1 MMSFHNQP
9 ILPAIRNM
17 KQFDEFLNSSLSY
30 GVILDIHLGQLKGVI
45 KEAQKHGKNMMVHV
59 DLIQG
64 IKHDEYGAEFIC
76 QDIKPA
82 GIISTRSNVIAKAK
96 QKKIYAIQRL
106 FLLDTSAME
115 KSMEF
120 IGKHKPDFIEVLPGI
135 VPSLIQE
142 IKEKTG
148 IPIFA
153 GGFIRTEED
162 VEQALKAGAV
172 AVTTSNT
179 KLWKKY
185 ENFLTESD

>member
-1 MMSFHNQP
+1 MSFHNQP

-17 KQFDEFLNSSLSY
+17 KQFDEFLSSSFSY

-135 VPSLIQE
+135 VPTLIQE

-179 KLWKKY
+179 KLRKKY

>member
-1 MMSFHNQP
+1 MSFHNQP

-17 KQFDEFLNSSLSY
+17 KQFDEFLNSSFSY

-45 KEAQKHGKNMMVHV
+45 REAQKHGKNMMVHV

-120 IGKHKPDFIEVLPGI
+120 VGKHKPDFIEVLPGI

>member
-1 MMSFHNQP
+1 MSFHNQP

-17 KQFDEFLNSSLSY
+17 KQFDEFLNSSFTY

-45 KEAQKHGKNMMVHV
+45 KEAQKHGKKMMVHV
-59 DLIQG
+59 DLIHG

-76 QDIKPA
+76 QEMKPA
-82 GIISTRSNVIAKAK
+82 GIISTRSNVIVKAK

-120 IGKHKPDFIEVLPGI
+120 VGKHKPDFIEVLPGI
-135 VPSLIQE
+135 VPSLIKE

-153 GGFIRTEED
+153 GGFIRTEQD
-162 VEQALKAGAV
+162 VEQALKAGAT
-172 AVTTSNT
+172 AVTTSDA

-185 ENFLTESD
+185 ENFLTEND

>member
-1 MMSFHNQP
+1 MSFHNQP

-17 KQFDEFLNSSLSY
+17 KQFDEFLNSSFSY
-30 GVILDIHLGQLKGVI
+30 GVILDIHLYQLKGVI

>member
-1 MMSFHNQP
+1 MSFHNQP

-17 KQFDEFLNSSLSY
+17 KQFDEFLNSSFTY

-45 KEAQKHGKNMMVHV
+45 KEAQKHGKKMMVHV
-59 DLIQG
+59 DLIHG

-76 QDIKPA
+76 QEMKPA
-82 GIISTRSNVIAKAK
+82 GIISTRSNVIVKAK

-120 IGKHKPDFIEVLPGI
+120 VGKHKPDFIEVLPGI
-135 VPSLIQE
+135 VPSLIKE

-153 GGFIRTEED
+153 GGFIRTEQD
-162 VEQALKAGAV
+162 VEQALKAGAT
-172 AVTTSNT
+172 AVTTSDT

-185 ENFLTESD
+185 ENFLTKND

>member
-1 MMSFHNQP
+1 MSFHNQP

-17 KQFDEFLNSSLSY
+17 KQFDEFLNSSFSY

-135 VPSLIQE
+135 VPTLIQE

>member
-17 KQFDEFLNSSLSY
+17 KQFDEFLNSSFSY

-45 KEAQKHGKNMMVHV
+45 REAQKHGKNMMVHV

-179 KLWKKY
+179 KLWKEY

>member
-1 MMSFHNQP
+1 MSFHNQP

-17 KQFDEFLNSSLSY
+17 KQFDEFLNSSFTY

-45 KEAQKHGKNMMVHV
+45 KEAQKHGKKMMVHV
-59 DLIQG
+59 DLIHG

-76 QDIKPA
+76 QEMKPA
-82 GIISTRSNVIAKAK
+82 GIISTRSNVIVKAK

-120 IGKHKPDFIEVLPGI
+120 VGKHKPDFIEVLPGI
-135 VPSLIQE
+135 VPSLIKE

-153 GGFIRTEED
+153 GGFIRTEQD
-162 VEQALKAGAV
+162 VEQALKAGAT
-172 AVTTSNT
+172 AVTTSDT
-179 KLWKKY
+179 SLWKKY
-185 ENFLTESD
+185 ENFLTEND

>member
-1 MMSFHNQP
+1 MSFHNQP

-17 KQFDEFLNSSLSY
+17 KQFDEFLNSSFTY

-45 KEAQKHGKNMMVHV
+45 KEAQKHGKKMMVHV
-59 DLIQG
+59 DLIHG

-76 QDIKPA
+76 QEMKPA
-82 GIISTRSNVIAKAK
+82 GIISTRSNVIVKAK

-120 IGKHKPDFIEVLPGI
+120 VGKHKPDFIEVLPGI
-135 VPSLIQE
+135 VPLLIKE

-153 GGFIRTEED
+153 GGFIRTEQD
-162 VEQALKAGAV
+162 VEQALKAGAT
-172 AVTTSNT
+172 AVTTSDT

-185 ENFLTESD
+185 ENFLTEND

>member
-1 MMSFHNQP
+1 MSFHNQP

-17 KQFDEFLNSSLSY
+17 KQFDEFLSSSFSY

-185 ENFLTESD
+185 ENFLTGSD

>member
-1 MMSFHNQP
+1 MSFHNQP

-17 KQFDEFLNSSLSY
+17 KQFDEFLNSSFSY

-45 KEAQKHGKNMMVHV
+45 REAQKHGKNMMVHV

-120 IGKHKPDFIEVLPGI
+120 VGKHKPDFIEVLPGI

-185 ENFLTESD
+185 ENFLTENN

>member
-1 MMSFHNQP
+1 MSFHNQP

>member
-17 KQFDEFLNSSLSY
+17 KQFDKFLNSSFSY

>member
-1 MMSFHNQP
+1 MSFHNQP

-17 KQFDEFLNSSLSY
+17 KQFDEFLNSSFSY

-185 ENFLTESD
+185 ENFLTESY

>member
-17 KQFDEFLNSSLSY
+17 KQFDEFLNSSFSY

-135 VPSLIQE
+135 VPTLIQE

-185 ENFLTESD
+185 ENFLTKSD

>member
-17 KQFDEFLNSSLSY
+17 KQFDEFLSSSFSY

-135 VPSLIQE
+135 VPTLIQE

-179 KLWKKY
+179 KLRKKY

>member
-1 MMSFHNQP
+1 MSFHNQP

-17 KQFDEFLNSSLSY
+17 KQFDEFLNSSFSY

-45 KEAQKHGKNMMVHV
+45 REAQKHGKKMMVHV

-120 IGKHKPDFIEVLPGI
+120 VGKHKPDFIEVLPGI

-153 GGFIRTEED
+153 GGFIRTEQD

-172 AVTTSNT
+172 AVTTSDT

>member
-1 MMSFHNQP
+1 MSFHNQP

-17 KQFDEFLNSSLSY
+17 KQFDEFLNSSFSY

-135 VPSLIQE
+135 VPTLIQE

-185 ENFLTESD
+185 ENFLTKND

>member
-1 MMSFHNQP
+1 MSFHNQP

-17 KQFDEFLNSSLSY
+17 KQFDEFLNSSFSY

-179 KLWKKY
+179 KSWKKY

>member
-1 MMSFHNQP
+1 MSFHNQP

-17 KQFDEFLNSSLSY
+17 KQFDEFLNSSFSY

-135 VPSLIQE
+135 VPTLIQE

-185 ENFLTESD
+185 ENFLTEND

>member
-1 MMSFHNQP
+1 MSFHNQP

-17 KQFDEFLNSSLSY
+17 KQFDEFLNSSFSY

-185 ENFLTESD
+185 ENFLTESE

>member
-1 MMSFHNQP
+1 MSFHNQP

-17 KQFDEFLNSSLSY
+17 KQFDEFLNSSFSY

-45 KEAQKHGKNMMVHV
+45 REAQKYGKNMMVHV

-120 IGKHKPDFIEVLPGI
+120 VGKHKPDFIEVLPGI

-185 ENFLTESD
+185 ENFLTGND

>member
-1 MMSFHNQP
+1 MSFHNQP

-17 KQFDEFLNSSLSY
+17 KQFDEFLNSSFSY

-172 AVTTSNT
+172 AVTTSNA
-179 KLWKKY
+179 KLWEKY

>member
-1 MMSFHNQP
+1 MSFHNQP

-17 KQFDEFLNSSLSY
+17 KQFDEFLNSSFSY

-45 KEAQKHGKNMMVHV
+45 REAQKHGKKMMVHV

-120 IGKHKPDFIEVLPGI
+120 VGKHKPDFIEVLPGI

-142 IKEKTG
+142 IKKKTG

-153 GGFIRTEED
+153 GGFIRTEQD

>member
-1 MMSFHNQP
+1 MSFHNQP

-17 KQFDEFLNSSLSY
+17 KQFDEFLNSSFSY

-45 KEAQKHGKNMMVHV
+45 REAQKHGKIMMVHV

>member
-17 KQFDEFLNSSLSY
+17 KQFDEFLNSSFSY

-185 ENFLTESD
+185 ENFLTKSD

>member
-1 MMSFHNQP
+1 MSFHNQS

-17 KQFDEFLNSSLSY
+17 KQFDEFLNSSFTY

-45 KEAQKHGKNMMVHV
+45 KEAQKHGKKMMVHV
-59 DLIQG
+59 DLIHG

-76 QDIKPA
+76 QEMKPA
-82 GIISTRSNVIAKAK
+82 GIISTRSNVIVKAK

-120 IGKHKPDFIEVLPGI
+120 VGKHKPDFIEVLPGI
-135 VPSLIQE
+135 VPSLIKE

-153 GGFIRTEED
+153 GGFIRTEQD
-162 VEQALKAGAV
+162 VEQALKAGAT
-172 AVTTSNT
+172 AVTTSDT

-185 ENFLTESD
+185 ENFLTEND

>member
-1 MMSFHNQP
+1 MSFHNQP

-17 KQFDEFLNSSLSY
+17 KQFDEFLNSSFSY

-45 KEAQKHGKNMMVHV
+45 REAQKHGKKMMVHV

-120 IGKHKPDFIEVLPGI
+120 VGKHKPDFIEVLPGI

-148 IPIFA
+148 IPVFA
-153 GGFIRTEED
+153 GGFIRTEQD

>member
-1 MMSFHNQP
+1 MSFHNQP

-17 KQFDEFLNSSLSY
+17 KQFDEFLNSSFSY

-45 KEAQKHGKNMMVHV
+45 REAQKHGKKMMVHV

-120 IGKHKPDFIEVLPGI
+120 VGKHKPDFIEVLPGI

-153 GGFIRTEED
+153 GGFIRTEQD

-185 ENFLTESD
+185 ENFLTKSD

>member
-1 MMSFHNQP
+1 MSFHNQP

-17 KQFDEFLNSSLSY
+17 KQFDEFLNSSFSY

-135 VPSLIQE
+135 VPTLIQE

-185 ENFLTESD
+185 ENFLTGSD

>member
-1 MMSFHNQP
+1 MSFHNQP

-17 KQFDEFLNSSLSY
+17 KQFDEFLNSSFSY

-179 KLWKKY
+179 KLRKKY

>member
-1 MMSFHNQP
+1 MSFHNQP

-17 KQFDEFLNSSLSY
+17 KQFDEFLNSSFSY

-45 KEAQKHGKNMMVHV
+45 REAQKHGKNMMVHV

-64 IKHDEYGAEFIC
+64 IKHDEYGSEFIC

-120 IGKHKPDFIEVLPGI
+120 VGKHKPDFIEVLPGI
-135 VPSLIQE
+135 VPSLIRE